1 MGKDR
6 RDKEEEKERLW
17 KQVMGKDRSLSASD
31 LEGLQEVSDK
41 KNVLV
46 SDDQAMSQLHAI
58 LLKQQKQLEQM
69 SKEIS
74 PDQKKLN
81 DDMDALNQS
90 LKEDYHVQEP
100 KEEKPV
106 DDKAVFAQME
116 EALNKEIIGQKEAVH
131 NLCAAL
137 RRPYVMGTEKKH
149 ARNVILIMGKEG
161 VGRHACV
168 AAASRVLYQHQIFTS
183 PDVNTID
190 LSRYTSASQEQ
201 VFVQDLYQAL
211 HQNGGMIV
219 FENFKQGFAPFLRM
233 VSSLVENG
241 SVLLNKRYVLRQGI
255 LVENQSGLVKDATDS
270 LSAQDKYLIFIT
282 HGSLSDVQ
290 DAFGADFMKHVLDT
304 VTFASL
310 DADAVKQII
319 SGQTEQLKQKCD
331 SQLHVALTIESS
343 LNDWVLSHYDKE
355 HGADAVI
362 AQFNDFYISLSE
374 AVLKDNAKEISLQVE
389 DDVPYAL
396 YDGKKISICRSQ
408 NSQAEM
414 DAVSKELDSV
424 IGLDNVK
431 SYIRSL
437 QAHVLINQRRRQQ
450 GLKTTEISK
459 HMIFTGN
466 PGTGKTTIA
475 RLFARYMKAIGALS
489 QGQLVEVTR
498 ADLVAKYV
506 GQTAPLTMSVIRSA
520 LGGVLFIDEA
530 YSLYRGRD
538 DSFGLEAIDTLVKA
552 MEDNRD
558 DLIVILAGYKKEMA
572 AFLEA
577 NSGLKSRFPNIIEFP
592 DYTGEQ
598 LMAIADQIA
607 KGKGY
612 RMDDSVKAPLTAWFD
627 QKQAESAATAGNGR
641 LARNTIEE
649 AILRQSER
657 LLKEENADMD
667 LLKKE
672 DFTILAETEQTK
684 Q

>member
-31 LEGLQEVSDK
+31 LEGLQEVSDE

-137 RRPYVMGTEKKH
+137 RRPYVMGTEKNH

-255 LVENQSGLVKDATDS
+255 LVENQSGLVKDAVDS
-270 LSAQDKYLIFIT
+270 LSAQGKYLIFIT

-304 VTFASL
+304 ITFVSL

-319 SGQTEQLKQKCD
+319 SRQTEQLKQKCD

-389 DDVPYAL
+389 DDVPYAR

-475 RLFARYMKAIGALS
+475 RLFARYMKAIDALS

-558 DLIVILAGYKKEMA
+558 DLIVILAGYKTEMA
-572 AFLEA
+572 ACLEA

-592 DYTGEQ
+592 NYTGEQ

-612 RMDDSVKAPLTAWFD
+612 RIDDSVKAPLTAWFD

-672 DFTILAETEQTK
+672 DFSILKEMEQAE
-684 Q
+684 

>member
-31 LEGLQEVSDK
+31 LEGLQEVSDE

-100 KEEKPV
+100 KEEIPV

-137 RRPYVMGTEKKH
+137 RRPYVMGTEKNH

-255 LVENQSGLVKDATDS
+255 LVENQSGLVKDAVDF
-270 LSAQDKYLIFIT
+270 LSAQGKYLIFIT

-304 VTFASL
+304 ITFVSL

-319 SGQTEQLKQKCD
+319 SRQTEQLKQKCD
-331 SQLHVALTIESS
+331 SQLHVALTIDPS

-424 IGLDNVK
+424 IGLDDVK

-612 RMDDSVKAPLTAWFD
+612 RIDDSVKAPLTAWFD

-649 AILRQSER
+649 AILKQSER

-672 DFTILAETEQTK
+672 DFSILKEMEQAE
-684 Q
+684 

>member
-31 LEGLQEVSDK
+31 LEGLREVSDE

-46 SDDQAMSQLHAI
+46 SDDQAISQLNAI

-137 RRPYVMGTEKKH
+137 RRPYVMGTEKNH

-255 LVENQSGLVKDATDS
+255 LVENQSGLVKDAIDS

-304 VTFASL
+304 ITFVSL

-319 SGQTEQLKQKCD
+319 SRQTEQLKQKCD
-331 SQLHVALTIESS
+331 SQLHVILTIDPS

-355 HGADAVI
+355 HGADAII

-374 AVLKDNAKEISLQVE
+374 AVLKDNAKEISLQAE

-612 RMDDSVKAPLTAWFD
+612 RIDDSVKAPLTAWFD

-641 LARNTIEE
+641 LARNIVEE

-657 LLKEENADMD
+657 LLREETADMD
-667 LLKKE
+667 LLKME
-672 DFTILAETEQTK
+672 DFTFLKESEQAE
-684 Q
+684 

>member
-31 LEGLQEVSDK
+31 LEGLQEVSDE

-201 VFVQDLYQAL
+201 GFVQDLYQAL

-255 LVENQSGLVKDATDS
+255 LVENQSGLVKDAVDS

-282 HGSLSDVQ
+282 HDIEQ
-290 DAFGADFMKHVLDT
+290 DSREERYNQPHDHTCCSRSV
-304 VTFASL
+304 VN
-310 DADAVKQII
+310 V
-319 SGQTEQLKQKCD
+319 
-331 SQLHVALTIESS
+331 VARE
-343 LNDWVLSHYDKE
+343 
-355 HGADAVI
+355 
-362 AQFNDFYISLSE
+362 
-374 AVLKDNAKEISLQVE
+374 
-389 DDVPYAL
+389 
-396 YDGKKISICRSQ
+396 GKI
-408 NSQAEM
+408 
-414 DAVSKELDSV
+414 
-424 IGLDNVK
+424 
-431 SYIRSL
+431 
-437 QAHVLINQRRRQQ
+437 
-450 GLKTTEISK
+450 
-459 HMIFTGN
+459 
-466 PGTGKTTIA
+466 
-475 RLFARYMKAIGALS
+475 
-489 QGQLVEVTR
+489 
-498 ADLVAKYV
+498 
-506 GQTAPLTMSVIRSA
+506 
-520 LGGVLFIDEA
+520 IDEYA
-530 YSLYRGRD
+530 CCSCSSVGTSL
-538 DSFGLEAIDTLVKA
+538 I
-552 MEDNRD
+552 
-558 DLIVILAGYKKEMA
+558 
-572 AFLEA
+572 
-577 NSGLKSRFPNIIEFP
+577 
-592 DYTGEQ
+592 
-598 LMAIADQIA
+598 
-607 KGKGY
+607 
-612 RMDDSVKAPLTAWFD
+612 
-627 QKQAESAATAGNGR
+627 
-641 LARNTIEE
+641 
-649 AILRQSER
+649 
-657 LLKEENADMD
+657 
-667 LLKKE
+667 
-672 DFTILAETEQTK
+672 
-684 Q
+684 

>member
-31 LEGLQEVSDK
+31 LEGLQEVSDE

-137 RRPYVMGTEKKH
+137 RRPYVMGTEKNH

-233 VSSLVENG
+233 VSSLAENG

-255 LVENQSGLVKDATDS
+255 LVENQSGLVKDAVDS

-304 VTFASL
+304 ITFVSL

-319 SGQTEQLKQKCD
+319 SRQTEQLKQKCD

-424 IGLDNVK
+424 IGLDDVK

-612 RMDDSVKAPLTAWFD
+612 RIDDSVKAPLTAWFD

-649 AILRQSER
+649 AILKQSER

-672 DFTILAETEQTK
+672 DFSILKEMEQAE
-684 Q
+684 

>member
-31 LEGLQEVSDK
+31 LEGLQEVSDE

-137 RRPYVMGTEKKH
+137 RRPYVMGTEKNH

-233 VSSLVENG
+233 VSSLAENG

-255 LVENQSGLVKDATDS
+255 LVENQSGLVKDAVDS

-304 VTFASL
+304 ITFASL

-389 DDVPYAL
+389 DDVPYAR

-612 RMDDSVKAPLTAWFD
+612 RIDDSVKAPLTAWFD

-672 DFTILAETEQTK
+672 DFSILKEMEQAE
-684 Q
+684 

>member
-31 LEGLQEVSDK
+31 LEGLQEVSDE

-116 EALNKEIIGQKEAVH
+116 AALNKEIIGQKEAVH

-137 RRPYVMGTEKKH
+137 RRPYVMGTEKNH

-233 VSSLVENG
+233 VSSLAENG

-255 LVENQSGLVKDATDS
+255 LVENQSGLVKDAVDS

-331 SQLHVALTIESS
+331 SQLHVTLTIESS

-355 HGADAVI
+355 HGADAII

-389 DDVPYAL
+389 DDVPYAR

-408 NSQAEM
+408 NSQAEI

-424 IGLDNVK
+424 IGLDDVK

-612 RMDDSVKAPLTAWFD
+612 RIDDSVKAPLTAWFD

-672 DFTILAETEQTK
+672 DFSILKEMEQAE
-684 Q
+684 

>member
-31 LEGLQEVSDK
+31 LEGLQEVSDE

-100 KEEKPV
+100 KEEIPV

-137 RRPYVMGTEKKH
+137 RRPYVMGTEKNH

-233 VSSLVENG
+233 VSSLAENG

-255 LVENQSGLVKDATDS
+255 LVENQSGLVKDAVDS

-304 VTFASL
+304 ITFASL

-355 HGADAVI
+355 HGADAVV

-498 ADLVAKYV
+498 AELVAKYV

-612 RMDDSVKAPLTAWFD
+612 RIDDSVKAPLTAWFD

-672 DFTILAETEQTK
+672 DFSILKEMEQAE
-684 Q
+684 

>member
-31 LEGLQEVSDK
+31 LEGLQEVSDE

-100 KEEKPV
+100 KEEIPV

-137 RRPYVMGTEKKH
+137 RRPYVMGTEKNH

-233 VSSLVENG
+233 VSSLAENG

-255 LVENQSGLVKDATDS
+255 LVENQSGLVKDAVDS

-304 VTFASL
+304 ITFVSL

-331 SQLHVALTIESS
+331 SQLHVTLTIESS

-389 DDVPYAL
+389 DDVPYAR
-396 YDGKKISICRSQ
+396 YDEKKISICRSQ
-408 NSQAEM
+408 NSQSEM

-612 RMDDSVKAPLTAWFD
+612 RIDDSVKAPLTAWFD

-672 DFTILAETEQTK
+672 DFSILKEMEQAE
-684 Q
+684 

>member
-31 LEGLQEVSDK
+31 LEGLQEVSDE

-137 RRPYVMGTEKKH
+137 RRPYVMGTEKNH

-255 LVENQSGLVKDATDS
+255 LVENQSGLVKDAVDS

-304 VTFASL
+304 ITFVSL

-319 SGQTEQLKQKCD
+319 SRQTEQLKQKCD

-424 IGLDNVK
+424 IGLDDVK

-612 RMDDSVKAPLTAWFD
+612 RIDDSVKAPLTAWFD

-672 DFTILAETEQTK
+672 DFSILKEMEQAE
-684 Q
+684 

>member
-31 LEGLQEVSDK
+31 LEGLQEVSDE

-116 EALNKEIIGQKEAVH
+116 EVLNKEIIGQKEAVH

-137 RRPYVMGTEKKH
+137 RRPYVMGTERNH

-168 AAASRVLYQHQIFTS
+168 AATSRVLYQHQIFTS

-233 VSSLVENG
+233 VSSLAENG

-255 LVENQSGLVKDATDS
+255 LVENQSGLVKDAVDS

-304 VTFASL
+304 ITFVSL

-319 SGQTEQLKQKCD
+319 SRQTEQLQQKCD
-331 SQLHVALTIESS
+331 SQLHVTLTIDPS

-355 HGADAVI
+355 HGADAII

-612 RMDDSVKAPLTAWFD
+612 RIDDSVKAPLTAWFD

-672 DFTILAETEQTK
+672 DFSILKEMEQAE
-684 Q
+684 

>member
-31 LEGLQEVSDK
+31 LEGLQEVSDE

-46 SDDQAMSQLHAI
+46 SDDQAMSQLNAI

-116 EALNKEIIGQKEAVH
+116 EALNKEIIGQKEAVR

-137 RRPYVMGTEKKH
+137 RRPYVMGTEKNH

-183 PDVNTID
+183 PDVNTMD

-255 LVENQSGLVKDATDS
+255 LVENQSGLVKDAIDS

-304 VTFASL
+304 ITFVSL

-319 SGQTEQLKQKCD
+319 SRQTEQLKQKCD
-331 SQLHVALTIESS
+331 SQLHVILTIAPS

-355 HGADAVI
+355 HGADAII

-374 AVLKDNAKEISLQVE
+374 AVLKDNAKEISLQAE

-424 IGLDNVK
+424 IGLDDVK

-612 RMDDSVKAPLTAWFD
+612 RIDDSVKAPLTAWFD

-641 LARNTIEE
+641 LARNIVEE
-649 AILRQSER
+649 AILKQSER
-657 LLKEENADMD
+657 LLREETADMD
-667 LLKKE
+667 LLKME
-672 DFTILAETEQTK
+672 DFTFLKESEQAE
-684 Q
+684 

>member
-31 LEGLQEVSDK
+31 LEGLQEVSDE

-46 SDDQAMSQLHAI
+46 SDDQAMSQLNAI

-137 RRPYVMGTEKKH
+137 RRPYVMGTEKNH

-255 LVENQSGLVKDATDS
+255 LVENQSRLVKDAIDS

-304 VTFASL
+304 ITFVSL

-319 SGQTEQLKQKCD
+319 SRQTEQLKQKCD
-331 SQLHVALTIESS
+331 SQLHVTLTIDPS

-355 HGADAVI
+355 HGADAII

-374 AVLKDNAKEISLQVE
+374 AVLKDNAKEISLQAE

-408 NSQAEM
+408 NSQAEI

-424 IGLDNVK
+424 IGLDDVK

-612 RMDDSVKAPLTAWFD
+612 RIDDSVKAPLTAWFD

-641 LARNTIEE
+641 LARNIVEE
-649 AILRQSER
+649 AILKQSER
-657 LLKEENADMD
+657 LLREETADMD
-667 LLKKE
+667 LLKME
-672 DFTILAETEQTK
+672 DFTFLKESEQAE
-684 Q
+684 

>member
-31 LEGLQEVSDK
+31 LEGLQEVSDE

-58 LLKQQKQLEQM
+58 LLKQQKQMEQM

-137 RRPYVMGTEKKH
+137 RRPYVMGTEKNH

-233 VSSLVENG
+233 VSSLAENG

-255 LVENQSGLVKDATDS
+255 LVENQSGLVKDAVDS

-304 VTFASL
+304 ITFASL

-331 SQLHVALTIESS
+331 SQLHVALTIDPSI
-343 LNDWVLSHYDKE
+343 NDWVLSHYDKE
-355 HGADAVI
+355 HGADAVV

-389 DDVPYAL
+389 DDVPYAR

-424 IGLDNVK
+424 IGLDDVK

-612 RMDDSVKAPLTAWFD
+612 RIDDSVKAPLTAWFD

-672 DFTILAETEQTK
+672 DFSILKEMEQAE
-684 Q
+684 

>member
-31 LEGLQEVSDK
+31 LEGLQEVSDE

-137 RRPYVMGTEKKH
+137 RRPYVMGTEKNH

-255 LVENQSGLVKDATDS
+255 LVENQSGLVKDAIDS

-304 VTFASL
+304 ITFVSL

-319 SGQTEQLKQKCD
+319 SRQAEQLKQKCD
-331 SQLHVALTIESS
+331 SQLHVILTIDPS

-355 HGADAVI
+355 HGADAII

-498 ADLVAKYV
+498 AELVAKYV

-558 DLIVILAGYKKEMA
+558 DLIVILAGYKKEMS

-612 RMDDSVKAPLTAWFD
+612 RIDDSVKAPLTAWFD

-649 AILRQSER
+649 AILKQSER

-667 LLKKE
+667 LLKME
-672 DFTILAETEQTK
+672 DFTFLKESEQAE
-684 Q
+684 

>member
-31 LEGLQEVSDK
+31 LEGLQEVSDE

-46 SDDQAMSQLHAI
+46 SDDQAMSQLNAI

-137 RRPYVMGTEKKH
+137 RRPYVMGTEKNH

-255 LVENQSGLVKDATDS
+255 LVENQSGLVKDAVDS

-304 VTFASL
+304 ITFVSL

-319 SGQTEQLKQKCD
+319 SRQIEQLKQKCD
-331 SQLHVALTIESS
+331 SQLHVTLTIDPS

-355 HGADAVI
+355 HGADAII

-374 AVLKDNAKEISLQVE
+374 AVLKDNAKEISLRAE
-389 DDVPYAL
+389 DDVPYTL

-424 IGLDNVK
+424 IGLDDVK

-612 RMDDSVKAPLTAWFD
+612 RIDDSVKAPLTAWFD

-641 LARNTIEE
+641 LARNIVEE
-649 AILRQSER
+649 AILKQSER
-657 LLKEENADMD
+657 LLTEETADMD
-667 LLKKE
+667 LLKME
-672 DFTILAETEQTK
+672 DFTFLKESEQAE
-684 Q
+684 

>member
-31 LEGLQEVSDK
+31 LEGLQEVSDE

-58 LLKQQKQLEQM
+58 LLKQQKQMEQM

-137 RRPYVMGTEKKH
+137 RRPYVMGTEKNH

-233 VSSLVENG
+233 VSSLAENG

-255 LVENQSGLVKDATDS
+255 LVENQSGLVKDAVDS

-304 VTFASL
+304 ITFDSL

-331 SQLHVALTIESS
+331 SQLHVALTIDPSI
-343 LNDWVLSHYDKE
+343 NDWVLSHYDKE
-355 HGADAVI
+355 HGADAVV

-389 DDVPYAL
+389 DDVPYAR

-612 RMDDSVKAPLTAWFD
+612 RIDDSVKAPLTAWFD

-672 DFTILAETEQTK
+672 DFSILKEMEQAE
-684 Q
+684 

>member
-31 LEGLQEVSDK
+31 LEGLQEVSDE

-58 LLKQQKQLEQM
+58 LLKQQKQMEQM

-116 EALNKEIIGQKEAVH
+116 EVLNKGIIGQKEAVH

-137 RRPYVMGTEKKH
+137 RRPYVMGTEKNH

-233 VSSLVENG
+233 VSSLAENG

-255 LVENQSGLVKDATDS
+255 LVENQSGLVKDAVDS

-304 VTFASL
+304 ITFASL

-355 HGADAVI
+355 HGADAVV

-424 IGLDNVK
+424 IGLDDVK

-612 RMDDSVKAPLTAWFD
+612 RIDDSVKAPLTAWFD

-649 AILRQSER
+649 AILKQSER

-672 DFTILAETEQTK
+672 DFTILAKTEQTK

>member
-31 LEGLQEVSDK
+31 LEGLQEVSDE

-46 SDDQAMSQLHAI
+46 SDDQAMSQLNAI

-69 SKEIS
+69 GKEIS

-137 RRPYVMGTEKKH
+137 RRPYVMGTEKNH

-233 VSSLVENG
+233 ASSLVENG

-255 LVENQSGLVKDATDS
+255 LVENQSGLVKDAVDS

-304 VTFASL
+304 ITFASL

-319 SGQTEQLKQKCD
+319 SRQTEQLKQKCD
-331 SQLHVALTIESS
+331 SQLHVILTIDPS

-355 HGADAVI
+355 HGADAII

-374 AVLKDNAKEISLQVE
+374 AVLKDNAKEISLRAE

-424 IGLDNVK
+424 IGLDDVK

-612 RMDDSVKAPLTAWFD
+612 RIDDSVKAPLTAWFD

-641 LARNTIEE
+641 LARNIVEE
-649 AILRQSER
+649 AILKQSER

-667 LLKKE
+667 LLKME
-672 DFTILAETEQTK
+672 DFTFLKESEQAE
-684 Q
+684 

>member
-31 LEGLQEVSDK
+31 LEGLQEVSDE

-137 RRPYVMGTEKKH
+137 RRPYVMGTEKNH

-233 VSSLVENG
+233 VSSLAENG

-255 LVENQSGLVKDATDS
+255 LVENQSGLVKDAVDS

-304 VTFASL
+304 ITFVSL

-319 SGQTEQLKQKCD
+319 SRQTEQLKQKCD

-389 DDVPYAL
+389 DDVPYAR

-424 IGLDNVK
+424 IGLDDVK

-612 RMDDSVKAPLTAWFD
+612 RIDDSVKAPLTAWFD

-649 AILRQSER
+649 AILKQSER

-672 DFTILAETEQTK
+672 DFSILKEMEQAE
-684 Q
+684 

>member
-31 LEGLQEVSDK
+31 LEGLQEVSDE

-116 EALNKEIIGQKEAVH
+116 EALNKEIIGQQEAVH

-137 RRPYVMGTEKKH
+137 RRPYVMGTEKNH

-255 LVENQSGLVKDATDS
+255 LVENQSGLVKDAVDS

-304 VTFASL
+304 ITFVSL

-319 SGQTEQLKQKCD
+319 SRQTEQLKQKCD
-331 SQLHVALTIESS
+331 SQLHATLTIDPS

-424 IGLDNVK
+424 IGLDDVK

-612 RMDDSVKAPLTAWFD
+612 RIDDSVKAPLTAWFD

-672 DFTILAETEQTK
+672 DFSILKEMEQAE
-684 Q
+684 

>member
-31 LEGLQEVSDK
+31 LEGLQEVSDE

-58 LLKQQKQLEQM
+58 LLKQQEQLEQM

-137 RRPYVMGTEKKH
+137 RRPYVMGTEKNH

-233 VSSLVENG
+233 VSSLAENG

-255 LVENQSGLVKDATDS
+255 LVENQSGLVKDAVDS

-304 VTFASL
+304 ITFASL

-331 SQLHVALTIESS
+331 SQLHVALTIDPSI
-343 LNDWVLSHYDKE
+343 NDWVLSHYDKE
-355 HGADAVI
+355 HGADAVV

-389 DDVPYAL
+389 DDVPYAR

-592 DYTGEQ
+592 DYTGDQ

-612 RMDDSVKAPLTAWFD
+612 RIDDSVKAPLTAWFD

-672 DFTILAETEQTK
+672 DFSILKEMEQAE
-684 Q
+684 

>member
-31 LEGLQEVSDK
+31 LEGLQEVSDE

-58 LLKQQKQLEQM
+58 LLKQQEQLEQM

-137 RRPYVMGTEKKH
+137 RRPYVMGTEKNH

-233 VSSLVENG
+233 VSSLAENG

-255 LVENQSGLVKDATDS
+255 LVENQSGLVKDAVDS

-304 VTFASL
+304 ITFASL

-331 SQLHVALTIESS
+331 SQLHVALTIDPSI
-343 LNDWVLSHYDKE
+343 NDWVLSHYDKE

-396 YDGKKISICRSQ
+396 YGNKKISICRSQ

-424 IGLDNVK
+424 IGLDDVK

-612 RMDDSVKAPLTAWFD
+612 RIDDSVKAPLTAWFD

-672 DFTILAETEQTK
+672 DFSILKEMEQAE
-684 Q
+684 

>member
-31 LEGLQEVSDK
+31 LEGLQEVSDE

-100 KEEKPV
+100 KEEIPV

-137 RRPYVMGTEKKH
+137 RRPYVMGTEKNH

-233 VSSLVENG
+233 VSSLAENG

-255 LVENQSGLVKDATDS
+255 LVENQSGLVKDAVDS

-304 VTFASL
+304 ITFASL

-319 SGQTEQLKQKCD
+319 SRQTEQLKQKCD

-612 RMDDSVKAPLTAWFD
+612 RIDDSVKAPLTAWFD

-672 DFTILAETEQTK
+672 DFSILKEMEQAE
-684 Q
+684 

>member
-31 LEGLQEVSDK
+31 LEGLQEVSDE

-69 SKEIS
+69 SKDIS

-137 RRPYVMGTEKKH
+137 RRPYVMGTEKNH

-233 VSSLVENG
+233 VSSLAENG

-255 LVENQSGLVKDATDS
+255 LVENQSGLVKDAVDS

-304 VTFASL
+304 ITFASL

-319 SGQTEQLKQKCD
+319 SRQTEQLKQKCD
-331 SQLHVALTIESS
+331 SQLHVALTIAPS

-374 AVLKDNAKEISLQVE
+374 AVLKDNAKEISLRVE

-612 RMDDSVKAPLTAWFD
+612 RIDDSVKAPLTAWFD

-649 AILRQSER
+649 AILKQSER

-672 DFTILAETEQTK
+672 DFSILKEMEQAE
-684 Q
+684 

>member
-31 LEGLQEVSDK
+31 LEGLQEVSDE

-58 LLKQQKQLEQM
+58 LLKQQEQLEQM

-116 EALNKEIIGQKEAVH
+116 EVLNKEIIGQKEAVH

-137 RRPYVMGTEKKH
+137 RRPYVMGTEKNH

-233 VSSLVENG
+233 VSSLAENG

-255 LVENQSGLVKDATDS
+255 LVENQSGLVKDAVDS

-304 VTFASL
+304 ITFASL

-355 HGADAVI
+355 HGADAVV

-389 DDVPYAL
+389 DDVPYAR

-424 IGLDNVK
+424 IGLDDVK

-612 RMDDSVKAPLTAWFD
+612 RIDDSVKAPLTAWFD

-672 DFTILAETEQTK
+672 DFSILKEMEQAE
-684 Q
+684 

>member
-31 LEGLQEVSDK
+31 LEGLQEVSDE

-137 RRPYVMGTEKKH
+137 RRPYVMGTEKNH

-255 LVENQSGLVKDATDS
+255 LVENQSGLVKDAVDS

-304 VTFASL
+304 ITFVSL

-319 SGQTEQLKQKCD
+319 SRQTEQLKQKCD
-331 SQLHVALTIESS
+331 SQLHVALTIDPS

-389 DDVPYAL
+389 DDVPYAR

-424 IGLDNVK
+424 IGLDDVK

-612 RMDDSVKAPLTAWFD
+612 RIDDSVKAPLTAWFD

-649 AILRQSER
+649 AILKQSER

-672 DFTILAETEQTK
+672 DFSILKEMEQAE
-684 Q
+684 

>member
-31 LEGLQEVSDK
+31 LEGLQEVSDE

-69 SKEIS
+69 SKGIS

-100 KEEKPV
+100 KEEIPV

-116 EALNKEIIGQKEAVH
+116 EVLNKGIIGQKEAVH

-137 RRPYVMGTEKKH
+137 RRPYVMGTEKNH

-183 PDVNTID
+183 PDVNIID

-233 VSSLVENG
+233 VSSLAENG

-255 LVENQSGLVKDATDS
+255 LVENQSGLVKDAVDS

-304 VTFASL
+304 ITFASL

-355 HGADAVI
+355 HGADAVV

-612 RMDDSVKAPLTAWFD
+612 RIDDSVKAPLTAWFD

-672 DFTILAETEQTK
+672 DFTILAKTEQTK

>member
-31 LEGLQEVSDK
+31 LEGLQEVSDE

-58 LLKQQKQLEQM
+58 LLKQQKQMEQM

-116 EALNKEIIGQKEAVH
+116 EVLNKGIIGQKEAVH

-137 RRPYVMGTEKKH
+137 RRPYVMGTEKNH

-233 VSSLVENG
+233 VSSLAENG

-255 LVENQSGLVKDATDS
+255 LVENQSGLVKDAVDS

-304 VTFASL
+304 ITFVSL

-319 SGQTEQLKQKCD
+319 SRQTEQLQQKCD
-331 SQLHVALTIESS
+331 SQLHVTLTIDPS

-355 HGADAVI
+355 HGADAII

-612 RMDDSVKAPLTAWFD
+612 RIDDSVKAPLTAWFD

-672 DFTILAETEQTK
+672 DFTILAKTEQTK

>member
-31 LEGLQEVSDK
+31 LEGLQEVSDE

-116 EALNKEIIGQKEAVH
+116 AALNKEIIGQKEAVH

-137 RRPYVMGTEKKH
+137 RRPYVMGTEKNH

-233 VSSLVENG
+233 VSSLAENG

-255 LVENQSGLVKDATDS
+255 LVENQSGLVKDAVDS

-355 HGADAVI
+355 HGADAII

-389 DDVPYAL
+389 DDVPYAR

-424 IGLDNVK
+424 IGLDDVK

-612 RMDDSVKAPLTAWFD
+612 RIDDSVKAPLTAWFD

-672 DFTILAETEQTK
+672 DFSILKEMEQAE
-684 Q
+684 

>member
-31 LEGLQEVSDK
+31 LEGLQEVSDE

-46 SDDQAMSQLHAI
+46 SDDQAMSQLNAI

-137 RRPYVMGTEKKH
+137 RRPYVMGTEKNH

-255 LVENQSGLVKDATDS
+255 LVENQSRLVKDAIDS

-304 VTFASL
+304 ITFVSL

-319 SGQTEQLKQKCD
+319 SRQTEQLKQKCD
-331 SQLHVALTIESS
+331 SQLHVTLTIDPS

-355 HGADAVI
+355 HGADAII

-374 AVLKDNAKEISLQVE
+374 AVLKDNAKEISLQAE

-424 IGLDNVK
+424 IGLDDVK

-612 RMDDSVKAPLTAWFD
+612 RIDDSVKAPLTAWFD

-641 LARNTIEE
+641 LARNIVEE
-649 AILRQSER
+649 AILKQSER
-657 LLKEENADMD
+657 LLREETADMD
-667 LLKKE
+667 LLKME
-672 DFTILAETEQTK
+672 DFTFLKESEQAE
-684 Q
+684 

>member
-31 LEGLQEVSDK
+31 LEGLQEVSDE

-58 LLKQQKQLEQM
+58 LLKQQEQLEQM

-137 RRPYVMGTEKKH
+137 RRPYVMGTEKNH

-233 VSSLVENG
+233 VSSLAENG

-255 LVENQSGLVKDATDS
+255 LVENQSGLVKDAVDS

-304 VTFASL
+304 ITFASL

-331 SQLHVALTIESS
+331 SQLHVALTIDPSI
-343 LNDWVLSHYDKE
+343 NDWVLSHYDKE
-355 HGADAVI
+355 HGADAVA

-389 DDVPYAL
+389 DDVPYAR

-612 RMDDSVKAPLTAWFD
+612 RIDDSVKAPLTAWFD

-672 DFTILAETEQTK
+672 DFSILKEMEQAE
-684 Q
+684 

>member
-31 LEGLQEVSDK
+31 LEGLQEVSDE

-137 RRPYVMGTEKKH
+137 RRPYVMGTEKNH

-233 VSSLVENG
+233 VSSLAENG

-255 LVENQSGLVKDATDS
+255 LVENQSGLVKDAVDS

-304 VTFASL
+304 ITFASL

-355 HGADAVI
+355 HGADAVV

-374 AVLKDNAKEISLQVE
+374 AVLKDNAKEISLRVE
-389 DDVPYAL
+389 DDVPYAR

-612 RMDDSVKAPLTAWFD
+612 RIDDSVKAPLTAWFD

-649 AILRQSER
+649 AILKQSER

-672 DFTILAETEQTK
+672 DFSILKEMEQAE
-684 Q
+684 

>member
-31 LEGLQEVSDK
+31 LEGLQEVSDE

-46 SDDQAMSQLHAI
+46 SDDQAMSQLNAI

-137 RRPYVMGTEKKH
+137 RRPYVMGTEKNH

-255 LVENQSGLVKDATDS
+255 LVENQSGLVKDAIDS

-304 VTFASL
+304 ITFVSL

-319 SGQTEQLKQKCD
+319 SRQAEQLKQKCD
-331 SQLHVALTIESS
+331 SQLHVILTIDPS

-355 HGADAVI
+355 HGADAII

-424 IGLDNVK
+424 IGLNDVK

-498 ADLVAKYV
+498 AELVAKYV

-558 DLIVILAGYKKEMA
+558 DLIVILAGYKKEMS

-612 RMDDSVKAPLTAWFD
+612 RIDDSVKAPLTAWFD

-657 LLKEENADMD
+657 LLREETADMD
-667 LLKKE
+667 LLKME
-672 DFTILAETEQTK
+672 DFTFLKESEQAE
-684 Q
+684 

>member
-31 LEGLQEVSDK
+31 LEGLQEVSDE

-116 EALNKEIIGQKEAVH
+116 EVLNKEIIGQKEAVH

-137 RRPYVMGTEKKH
+137 RRPYVMGTEKNH

-233 VSSLVENG
+233 VSSLAENG

-255 LVENQSGLVKDATDS
+255 LVENQSGLVKDAVDS

-304 VTFASL
+304 ITFASL

-355 HGADAVI
+355 HGADAVV

-389 DDVPYAL
+389 DDVPYAR

-612 RMDDSVKAPLTAWFD
+612 RIDDSVKAPLTAWFD

-672 DFTILAETEQTK
+672 DFSILKEMEQAE
-684 Q
+684 

>member
-31 LEGLQEVSDK
+31 LEGLQEVSDE

-90 LKEDYHVQEP
+90 LKEDYHVQET
-100 KEEKPV
+100 KEEIPV

-137 RRPYVMGTEKKH
+137 RRPYVMGTEKNH

-255 LVENQSGLVKDATDS
+255 LVENQSGLVKDAVDS

-304 VTFASL
+304 ITFVSL

-319 SGQTEQLKQKCD
+319 SRQTEQLKQKCD
-331 SQLHVALTIESS
+331 SQLHVTLTIESS

-424 IGLDNVK
+424 IGLDDVK

-612 RMDDSVKAPLTAWFD
+612 RIDDSVKAPLTAWFD

-672 DFTILAETEQTK
+672 DFSILKEMEQAE
-684 Q
+684 

>member
-31 LEGLQEVSDK
+31 LEGLQEVSDE

-116 EALNKEIIGQKEAVH
+116 AALNKEIIGQKEAVH

-137 RRPYVMGTEKKH
+137 RRPYVMGTEKNH

-233 VSSLVENG
+233 VSSLAENG

-255 LVENQSGLVKDATDS
+255 LVENQSGLVKDAVDS

-304 VTFASL
+304 ITFASL

-355 HGADAVI
+355 HGADAIV

-424 IGLDNVK
+424 IGLDDVK

-612 RMDDSVKAPLTAWFD
+612 RIDDSVKAPLTAWFD

-672 DFTILAETEQTK
+672 DFSILKEMEQAE
-684 Q
+684 

>member
-31 LEGLQEVSDK
+31 LEGLQEVSDE

-46 SDDQAMSQLHAI
+46 SDDQAMSQLNAI

-137 RRPYVMGTEKKH
+137 RRPYVMGTEKNH
-149 ARNVILIMGKEG
+149 VRNVILIMGKEG

-255 LVENQSGLVKDATDS
+255 LVENQSGLVKDAVDS

-304 VTFASL
+304 ITFVSL

-319 SGQTEQLKQKCD
+319 SRQTEQLKQKCD
-331 SQLHVALTIESS
+331 SQLHVTLTIAPS

-355 HGADAVI
+355 HGADAII

-374 AVLKDNAKEISLQVE
+374 AVLKDNAKEISLQAE

-424 IGLDNVK
+424 IGLDDVK

-558 DLIVILAGYKKEMA
+558 DLIVILAGYKKEMT

-612 RMDDSVKAPLTAWFD
+612 RIDDSVKVPLTAWFD

-641 LARNTIEE
+641 LARNIVEE
-649 AILRQSER
+649 AILKQSER

-667 LLKKE
+667 LLKME
-672 DFTILAETEQTK
+672 DFTFLKESEQAE
-684 Q
+684 

>member
-31 LEGLQEVSDK
+31 LEGLQEVSDE

-137 RRPYVMGTEKKH
+137 RRPYVMGTEKNH

-233 VSSLVENG
+233 VSSLAENG

-255 LVENQSGLVKDATDS
+255 LVENQSGLVKDAVDS

-304 VTFASL
+304 ITFASL

-331 SQLHVALTIESS
+331 SQLHVALTIDPSI
-343 LNDWVLSHYDKE
+343 NDWVLSHYDKE
-355 HGADAVI
+355 HGADAVV

-389 DDVPYAL
+389 DDVPYAR

-612 RMDDSVKAPLTAWFD
+612 RIDDSVKAPLTAWFD

-672 DFTILAETEQTK
+672 DFSILKEMEQAE
-684 Q
+684 